1 VLLVDAL
8 PGGRAC
14 DLLDLASLGVA
25 VQFVVVAGS
34 GERVI
39 IGRGLHRLA
48 LEVRSG
54 TLTGGPV
61 RLRYALEGFDRLSHP
76 LATLQ
81 ALVAL
86 RRLRRMPVG
95 LFARERRAARWILH
109 LRVLDA
115 LNAGATQR
123 EIGEILFPAAGGR
136 WRGRSDFL
144 RLRVQRLVRNA
155 RSLSAGG
162 YRELLLGPAD

>member
-1 VLLVDAL
+1 M
-8 PGGRAC
+8 PGGGAC
-14 DLLDLASLGVA
+14 DLLDLSSLGVA
-25 VQFVVVAGS
+25 IQFVVAARR

-39 IGRGLHRLA
+39 IGDGLHRLA

-61 RLRYALEGFDRLSHP
+61 RLRYVLDGFDRLSHP
-76 LATLQ
+76 LATLK

-115 LNAGATQR
+115 LDAGVTQR
-123 EIGEILFPAAGGR
+123 EIGEALFPAVDGQ
-136 WRGRSDFL
+136 WRERSDFL

-155 RSLSAGG
+155 RTLSCGG
-162 YRELLLGPAD
+162 YRGLLLLGRGG